1 MKYHDGTKENYTYDE
16 VGNMLTHQAKDGTVY
31 YYKYDMLNNKKEEG
45 IQYDKEKRKDSIDAK
60 VSYEYYPNGKIYKE
74 IYPDNQTTTYTYNER
89 WQLSLVTD
97 NEGNST
103 RYERDAAGNVTTET
117 KPLNVVSHY
126 RYDKYGRMISYTDPK
141 GNITEY
147 KYDGNGNCIK
157 TINPMELETE
167 FTYNALNQL
176 TTITVHTKSK
186 GDLTRTYEY
195 NELGLVTAITD
206 EEGNRK
212 QAVYDN
218 NGNLKEVYDV
228 YGNKIEDNEYN
239 TLNQLVSSTDA
250 LKNITNYQYNK
261 SGLVAYITQCYDTNN
276 AVTTGYQYDKEGR
289 LKQVTDAENGVSGY
303 TYDEYGNITEQKDP
317 MQGITTYEY
326 NDMGKV
332 TLEKSP
338 LGSTTEYTYN
348 ALGLLKEITDANR
361 QTTSYKYDKLGR
373 ITEQKDNLGTIRYT
387 YDANSNVETVTD
399 KSGTIKRTYDALNRV
414 TACTDHKGNTV
425 QYGYDELGNR
435 ISVTYPGGEII
446 RYEYYKNG
454 WLKSVT
460 DNKNRKTEYI
470 YDKNGR
476 LTTTKNAN
484 GTTEERSYDLA
495 GQLTD
500 IKVSKGNSVLSSSHY
515 EYDGRGNI
523 VTETNSGGDSTKDLG
538 SLTTIAM
545 EYDEENRL
553 TKYNGQE
560 VSYDGNGN
568 MTYGPLNGVMTDFA
582 YDCRNRLIRAGET
595 EYEYDAENNRTAKIE
610 NGIRED
616 YVLDRESSLVQILKT
631 KYSKKNA
638 LGLYT
643 SAGDGTIYV
652 YGAGLI
658 SQDSDAV
665 ATELNG
671 PNVTD
676 APDYLQ
682 YHYNNLGSTIMVTD
696 SMGAVKA
703 RFQYGTYGE
712 LLSANNLCLK
722 FLYNGRYGVAT
733 DENGLYYMRARYY
746 NVTIK
751 RFINRDVIAGVLSN
765 PQSLNRYCYVQ
776 GNPVNLLDP
785 FGLSPSSDDGG
796 GGDGNEQSFW
806 GKWGHTI
813 LDVAG
818 FFPGIG
824 DVADVVNAAW
834 YFAEGDNLMGSLS
847 LVSAL
852 PVVGSFLGNGAKVV
866 AKTTKVASKGGKVVN
881 RVNKAADVVKNGTKL
896 VSHSTDLT
904 TTAIDISYGV
914 SDLHQE
920 IKSGNINWKTAG
932 GLALN
937 IGLALVAGHGSIKS
951 GNGLRKA
958 LNNSGSGTVTA
969 HTSSSIKNTGSPE
982 VSDNKARVQAQVGG
996 ESGNASKDITGTS
1009 YDIKKLKKTQPDI
1022 NTSRSEVD
1030 SIANYISENGPNSV
1044 EPIRVRVHEG
1054 VAYIEDG
1061 HHRYEAFKKL
1071 GYDRVPIKYL
1081 HSSNLGKLLP
1091 DGTRI
1096 RTLEEILEGAELCQ

>member
-1 MKYHDGTKENYTYDE
+1 
-16 VGNMLTHQAKDGTVY
+16 
-31 YYKYDMLNNKKEEG
+31 
-45 IQYDKEKRKDSIDAK
+45 
-60 VSYEYYPNGKIYKE
+60 
-74 IYPDNQTTTYTYNER
+74 
-89 WQLSLVTD
+89 
-97 NEGNST
+97 
-103 RYERDAAGNVTTET
+103 
-117 KPLNVVSHY
+117 
-126 RYDKYGRMISYTDPK
+126 
-141 GNITEY
+141 
-147 KYDGNGNCIK
+147 
-157 TINPMELETE
+157 
-167 FTYNALNQL
+167 
-176 TTITVHTKSK
+176 
-186 GDLTRTYEY
+186 
-195 NELGLVTAITD
+195 
-206 EEGNRK
+206 
-212 QAVYDN
+212 
-218 NGNLKEVYDV
+218 
-228 YGNKIEDNEYN
+228 
-239 TLNQLVSSTDA
+239 
-250 LKNITNYQYNK
+250 
-261 SGLVAYITQCYDTNN
+261 
-276 AVTTGYQYDKEGR
+276 
-289 LKQVTDAENGVSGY
+289 
-303 TYDEYGNITEQKDP
+303 
-317 MQGITTYEY
+317 
-326 NDMGKV
+326 MGKV
-332 TLEKSP
+332 TTEISP

-373 ITEQKDNLGTIRYT
+373 ITEQKDDLGTIRYT

-460 DNKNRKTEYI
+460 DNRNRKTEYI

-500 IKVSKGNSVLSSSHY
+500 IKVSKGNNVLISSHY

-560 VSYDGNGN
+560 VSYDSEGN

-631 KYSKKNA
+631 KYSKKNV
-638 LGLYT
+638 LGIYT
-643 SAGDGTIYV
+643 SAGDGTVYV

-665 ATELNG
+665 ATELNAA
-671 PNVTD
+671 NVD
-676 APDYLQ
+676 QNPDYLQ
-682 YHYNNLGSTIMVTD
+682 YHYNNLGSTTMVTD
-696 SMGAVKA
+696 ITGAVKA

-712 LLSANNLCLK
+712 LLSANNLRLK

-746 NVTIK
+746 NVSIK
-751 RFINRDVIAGVLSN
+751 RFINRDVVTGSISN
-765 PQSLNRYCYVQ
+765 SQSLNRYSYVQ
-776 GNPVNLLDP
+776 GNPINLLDP
-785 FGLSPSSDDGG
+785 FGLSPSSDDGS
-796 GGDGNEQSFW
+796 GGDGNDESFW

-813 LDVAG
+813 LDALG
-818 FFPGIG
+818 FIPIVGDFA
-824 DVADVVNAAW
+824 DVANAVW
-834 YFAEGDNLMGSLS
+834 YYAEGDAFMGTTSLI
-847 LVSAL
+847 SAL
-852 PVVGSFLGNGAKVV
+852 PAIGSFVGNG
-866 AKTTKVASKGGKVVN
+866 TKAVFKASKAASK
-881 RVNKAADVVKNGTKL
+881 VNKAVDVAKSGTKL
-896 VSHSTDLT
+896 VSHTTDLT
-904 TTAIDISYGV
+904 MKAVDIGYGV

-920 IKSGNINWKTAG
+920 IKSGTVDWKTAG

-937 IGLALVAGHGSIKS
+937 VGLSVVAGYGAVKS
-951 GNGLRKA
+951 GNSLRKA
-958 LNNSGSGTVTA
+958 LNQSGSGTVTA

-996 ESGNASKDITGTS
+996 ENSN
-1009 YDIKKLKKTQPDI
+1009 
-1022 NTSRSEVD
+1022 
-1030 SIANYISENGPNSV
+1030 IANWNGSGPV
-1044 EPIRVRVHEG
+1044 GG
-1054 VAYIEDG
+1054 VIG
-1061 HHRYEAFKKL
+1061 VK
-1071 GYDRVPIKYL
+1071 IQ
-1081 HSSNLGKLLP
+1081 N
-1091 DGTRI
+1091 
-1096 RTLEEILEGAELCQ
+1096 Q